1 MATKKTVT
9 ETKDTKTTSAEVA
22 LATQE
27 ALASVTQILDT
38 LTTKKTLKQKLTS
51 RKFWAS
57 LAGLICGIIGMIG
70 VNDNIIGIV
79 SFAILGVGSIIAY
92 VVTEGKIDSDSVKS
106 TIELISQVVDK
117 ILALT
122 EQSGTTTTTPDT
134 SKEEETDKQ

>member
-9 ETKDTKTTSAEVA
+9 ETKISNVEVA

-57 LAGLICGIIGMIG
+57 LAGLVCGIIGMIG

-79 SFAILGVGSIIAY
+79 SFAILGVGSVVAY

-106 TIELISQVVDK
+106 TVELISQVVDK

-122 EQSGTTTTTPDT
+122 EQSGTTTTPDT

>member
-1 MATKKTVT
+1 MATKKTAT
-9 ETKDTKTTSAEVA
+9 ETKDTKTTNVEVA

-27 ALASVTQILDT
+27 ALASVTQILDA

-57 LAGLICGIIGMIG
+57 LAGLVCGIIGMIG
-70 VNDNIIGIV
+70 INDNIIGIV
-79 SFAILGVGSIIAY
+79 SFAILGVGSVVAY

-106 TIELISQVVDK
+106 TVELISQVVDK

-122 EQSGTTTTTPDT
+122 EQSGTATET
-134 SKEEETDKQ
+134 SKEEETETDKK

>member
-9 ETKDTKTTSAEVA
+9 ETKTTSAEVT

-57 LAGLICGIIGMIG
+57 LAGLVCGIIGMIG

-79 SFAILGVGSIIAY
+79 SFAILGIGSIIAY

-122 EQSGTTTTTPDT
+122 EQSGTTATPDT